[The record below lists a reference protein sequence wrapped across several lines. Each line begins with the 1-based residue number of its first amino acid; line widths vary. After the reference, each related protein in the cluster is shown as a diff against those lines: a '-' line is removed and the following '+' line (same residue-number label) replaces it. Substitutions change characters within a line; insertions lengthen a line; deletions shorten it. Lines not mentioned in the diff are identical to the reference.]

1 MAFRLALFVLFA
13 LAGVQLS
20 SCQVLKGK
28 VSCLDCSRH
37 YDLSEIKVTVKC
49 DKVKKLAMAT
59 TVSGGSFTVSLPTS
73 HTNSE
78 PNKCLAR
85 LLGGPNQLYATKKN
99 MVSEVVKVQE
109 HSSSYTISTSL
120 AFSTSCPQTQKAT
133 CEAQTRL
140 GSSKTVDLPI
150 PREWGLAPTS
160 YYVPFFPIIGI
171 P

>member
-28 VSCLDCSRH
+28 VACLDCSRH
-37 YDLSEIKVTVKC
+37 YDLSEIKVAVKC
-49 DKVKKLAMAT
+49 DKVKKLAMAA
-59 TVSGGSFTVSLPTS
+59 TVSDGSFTVSLPTS
-73 HTNSE
+73 DANSQ
-78 PNKCLAR
+78 PNKCFAK

-99 MVSEVVKVQE
+99 IVSEVVEVHE
-109 HSSSYTISTSL
+109 HCSSHTISTPL

-133 CEAQTRL
+133 CEARTRL
-140 GSSKTVDLPI
+140 GSSKTVDLPV
-150 PREWGLAPTS
+150 PPEWGLAPTS